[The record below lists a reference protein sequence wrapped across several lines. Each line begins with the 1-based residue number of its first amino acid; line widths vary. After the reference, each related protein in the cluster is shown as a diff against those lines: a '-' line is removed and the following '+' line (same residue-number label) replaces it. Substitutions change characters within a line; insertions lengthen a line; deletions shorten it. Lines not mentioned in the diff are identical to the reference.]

1 MWRAA
6 IAFEVM
12 SRLILLFAALALV
25 VAACGGSDDNGVAT
39 LDDSTT
45 TTAANQDAVT
55 GDEARLME
63 FAQCMRDSGVPDFP
77 DPIVTEDGAVDFAG
91 GFEQLDDFDQD
102 DLESGFEACVDH
114 LEGLSIAP
122 GGSNFDLT
130 GIQDTL
136 LEFAMCMRDNGF
148 DMPDPDFS
156 NFDLAGGVGPFG
168 EIDPTDPGFEEAF
181 EACEDIFANL
191 PFGG

>member
-1 MWRAA
+1 
-6 IAFEVM
+6 M

-45 TTAANQDAVT
+45 TTSANAQDAIAD
-55 GDEARLME
+55 DEARLME
-63 FAQCMRDSGVPDFP
+63 FSQCMRDSGVSEFP

-91 GFEQLDDFDQD
+91 GFEQFNEFDQD
-102 DLESGFEACVDH
+102 DLQAAFEVCVDH